1 MRSILLLALSLS
13 LLPASSALAHFG
25 MVVPDSNLVTK
36 DGQKTVY
43 LDIRFWHPMENV
55 GMDLGKPKLEV
66 FVKGKREDASGLLE
80 AAAADGKMA
89 WKASYQ
95 VKSPGVRVFAMTPP
109 PYYEPAENKFI
120 VHLTKTVV
128 GALGDDEGWDKPVGL
143 KCEIVP
149 MVKPYALYAGNLFTG
164 KVLFKGKPL
173 ANAQVEVE
181 FFNKDGGLKA
191 PAQAYVAQSV
201 KTDGNGVF
209 SYAVPWAGWWG
220 FAALTDDDAKM
231 KTDGKDAP
239 VEVGGV
245 IWAYF
250 HPVPAR

>member
-1 MRSILLLALSLS
+1 MAI
-13 LLPASSALAHFG
+13 
-25 MVVPDSNLVTK
+25 PDQNIVTK
-36 DGQKTVY
+36 DGQKTVN

-55 GMDLGKPKLEV
+55 GMDLEKP
-66 FVKGKREDASGLLE
+66 RLE
-80 AAAADGKMA
+80 AYARGKKEDVSSLLQAAPIDGKKA
-89 WKASYQ
+89 WKAAYQ

-109 PYYEPAENKFI
+109 AYFEPAENKYI

-149 MVKPYALYAGNLFTG
+149 MVKPFALYAGNVFSG

-181 FFNKDGGLKA
+181 FFNKDGARKA

-201 KTDGNGVF
+201 KTDANGVF
-209 SYAVPWAGWWG
+209 VYAAPWAGWWG
-220 FAALTDDDAKM
+220 FAALTEDDAKM
-231 KTDGKDAP
+231 KKDGKDVP
-239 VEVGGV
+239 VELGGI

-250 HPVPAR
+250 HPAPGR